1 MACVVLGLRDRS
13 RGEVPPE
20 RRLRS
25 VALLLALCLGS
36 GRAYADEALR
46 AEFSP
51 LPGDAAPPLV
61 ASRWLPRSMR

>member
-1 MACVVLGLRDRS
+1 
-13 RGEVPPE
+13 
-20 RRLRS
+20 
-25 VALLLALCLGS
+25 VALVLALCLGS